1 MVDKEASLPGSVWLH
16 LEGSHG
22 VLDVVNP
29 LAPQAGNRITGRL
42 ADGTEIDESLDTGI
56 SYVYQLESFVRV
68 VAGSEPATGGRD
80 AVGNMAA
87 IDAIYMAAGLP
98 VRQSQTNPR

>member
-16 LEGSHG
+16 IEGSEG

-29 LAPQAGNRITGRL
+29 IVPQAGNRIRGRL
-42 ADGTEIDESLDTGI
+42 ADGTQIDESVDSGI

-68 VAGSEPATGGRD
+68 VAGTDHSVTGGRD
-80 AVGNMAA
+80 AIGNMAA
-87 IDAIYMAAGLP
+87 IDAI
-98 VRQSQTNPR
+98 